1 MPNTLSFYVHLI
13 GWRLEALPRTRCV
26 LLGHGASINCLN
38 NTYSFAENIQ
48 WFKILSN
55 GGLQLIP
62 HSREARITS
71 NAHQLQFKSTI
82 AEDEGLYCC
91 KTFSEIE
98 CSPTAVA
105 NVTISL
111 PPILSTL
118 HNHTVLLGESVA
130 INCTVNITMRES
142 TTFLWQKNG
151 KDLPNKSRYSIISS
165 DNGTTLIVTNA
176 TTLDQGYFNC
186 IAKNRKYQQNN
197 QSMYL
202 HVQNPLGK

>member
-1 MPNTLSFYVHLI
+1 MVAKFVHLI

-26 LLGHGASINCLN
+26 LLGHSASINCLN
-38 NTYSFAENIQ
+38 NTHSFAEDIQ

-55 GGLQLIP
+55 GGLQLMP

-91 KTFSEIE
+91 KTTNEIE

-111 PPILSTL
+111 PPVLSTL
-118 HNHTVLLGESVA
+118 QNRTVLLGETIA
-130 INCTVNITMRES
+130 INCTVNITMGES
-142 TTFLWQKNG
+142 ITFLWQKNG
-151 KDLPNKSRYSIISS
+151 KDLPNESRYSTISS
-165 DNGTTLIVTNA
+165 NNGITLIITNA
-176 TTLDQGYFNC
+176 TAVDQGSFNC
-186 IAKNRKYQQNN
+186 IAKNRKYQQNK

-202 HVQNPLGK
+202 HVQNPLSKQF